1 MNKKP
6 FIHDD
11 FLLTTKAARELYH
24 GYAEKMPIF
33 DYHCHLPPAEI
44 AEDKRWDDIADVW
57 LGGDHYKWRQ
67 MRTCGFE
74 ERLCSG
80 RGKDGRASG
89 WERFEAFAKTMERLV
104 KNPLFDWSHLEL
116 ARYFD
121 VTERLCGASAK
132 RIYAK
137 CNRELAKKG
146 FSARGLMKRSNV
158 RVVCTTDDPVDS
170 LEHHLAIAKDPF
182 GTRILP
188 AWRSD
193 KASKIENLPA
203 WNAWMDRLA
212 AAAATPVRTYDD
224 FLDAMA
230 KRHAFFEK
238 AGCVV
243 SDYGLTEIFAASYTE
258 GEVARVFKKARAG
271 KAVTP
276 EEALK
281 FKSAWLF
288 EGLRAD
294 AKANWTTQLHYNCLR
309 DLNGAMFD
317 AMGPDTGFDSIGDW
331 SVTESL
337 ARLFDRLER
346 ADALPRTILYSLN
359 PKDNEMLA
367 SVMGCFQKA
376 PDVGKLQLGA
386 AWWFLDQKDG
396 MRKQLEA
403 LSALGALGTFV
414 GMLTD
419 SRSFL
424 SYTRHEY
431 FRRLLCQKLGEEV
444 EKGEIPND
452 LKWLGQIVSDISF
465 NNANR
470 YFGFGA

>member
-1 MNKKP
+1 MAKYL
-6 FIHDD
+6 DED

-24 GYAEKMPIF
+24 RHAEKMPII
-33 DYHCHLPPAEI
+33 DYHCHLPPREI
-44 AEDKRWDDIADVW
+44 AEDKRWDDIAQVW

-74 ERLCSG
+74 ERLCSA
-80 RGKDGRASG
+80 RGKDGAASG

-116 ARYFD
+116 ARYFG

-137 CNRELAKKG
+137 CNRELAKDW
-146 FSARGLMKRSNV
+146 FSARGLMKKSNV
-158 RVVCTTDDPVDS
+158 KVVCTTDDPVDS
-170 LEHHLAIAKDPF
+170 LEHHLAISKKPF
-182 GTRILP
+182 ATQIRP

-193 KASKIENLPA
+193 KASKIENVKV
-203 WNAWMDRLA
+203 WNGWMDKLA
-212 AAAATPVRTYDD
+212 KAAGMSVKTWDD

-230 KRHAFFEK
+230 KRHAFFAK

-243 SDYGLTEIFAASYTE
+243 SDYGITEIFAAPYTE
-258 GEVARVFKKARAG
+258 AEVAKIFRKARGG
-271 KAVTP
+271 KDVTP

-281 FKSAWLF
+281 FKSAWLY
-288 EGLRAD
+288 EGLKAD
-294 AKANWTTQLHYNCLR
+294 AASNWTAQLHYNCLR

-317 AMGPDTGFDSIGDW
+317 VMGPDTGFDCIGDW

-346 ADALPRTILYSLN
+346 EDALPRTILYSLN

-367 SVMGCFQKA
+367 TLMGCFQKA
-376 PDVGKLQLGA
+376 PDVGKIQLGA

-396 MRKQLEA
+396 MRKQIEA
-403 LSALGALGTFV
+403 LSALGSLGNFV

-452 LKWLGQIVSDISF
+452 LKWLGQVVSDISF

-470 YFGFGA
+470 YFGFNA